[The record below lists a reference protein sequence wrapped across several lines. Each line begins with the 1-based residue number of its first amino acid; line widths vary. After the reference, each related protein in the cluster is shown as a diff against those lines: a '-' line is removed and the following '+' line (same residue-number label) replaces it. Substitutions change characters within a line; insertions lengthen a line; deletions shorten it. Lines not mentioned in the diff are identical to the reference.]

1 MYESLLDKPL
11 IQSYKPYILVCRA
24 VLSFTHVVMRL
35 SRFSIAALFN
45 FLTNPE
51 QVLKNWSVWWY
62 LVSSKHV
69 PLLLAGP
76 SRRHREDVSVSQ
88 EESLQPNSIPAT
100 PTLTSTAVKS
110 GQPLRASEEMEEGG
124 SSELAFPQ
132 GCVPWG
138 NLALISQSGVSPFLL
153 CCSLPQDPL
162 ILYSSQTLSP
172 FFSFSFSLFPSTLN
186 FLLALMLAS
195 LPPLF
200 TLYFYLLSL
209 IQLHSQ
215 QPVPFRQP
223 KVKVLEST
231 AFPDSTHPFRFWS
244 WQAADPVSFSH
255 HCLSSLQVCPPLWGH
270 SPG

>member
-1 MYESLLDKPL
+1 M
-11 IQSYKPYILVCRA
+11 
-24 VLSFTHVVMRL
+24 
-35 SRFSIAALFN
+35 
-45 FLTNPE
+45 
-51 QVLKNWSVWWY
+51 
-62 LVSSKHV
+62 

-88 EESLQPNSIPAT
+88 EESLQPNSIP
-100 PTLTSTAVKS
+100 AVKS

-223 KVKVLEST
+223 KVQT
-231 AFPDSTHPFRFWS
+231 
-244 WQAADPVSFSH
+244 
-255 HCLSSLQVCPPLWGH
+255 PLTPSG
-270 SPG
+270 SGLGKQLTR